1 MDIII
6 FAAIAGFI
14 LYRLYNVLGKDV
26 GLKPG
31 EVLEPVADT
40 PVSRKTANKHVV
52 SETLSSQLQDIKK
65 VDPQFDQSEFLD
77 GATNAFGMILE
88 AFNKGDKKTLKS
100 LLDSKLYTI
109 FEKAITTREKNKEIW
124 DNTLIRVQSA
134 EITDLYVEKQSLMFA
149 TVKFV
154 SDQILVTTDKNGTV
168 IEGDHDQIEVL
179 TDNWTFTRD
188 ANSSDPNWLLF
199 KTAQVE

>member
-14 LYRLYNVLGKDV
+14 LYKLYTVLGKDV

-31 EVLEPVADT
+31 EISEPVNDT

-52 SETLSSQLQDIKK
+52 SETLSSQLQDFKK
-65 VDPQFDQSEFLD
+65 IDPQFDQSEFID

-100 LLDSKLYTI
+100 LLDSKLYAV
-109 FEKAITTREKNKEIW
+109 FEKAITTREKNNEVW
-124 DNTLIRVQSA
+124 DNTLIRVQST
-134 EITDLYVEKQSLMFA
+134 EITDLHVEKKTQLYA
-149 TVKFV
+149 TVKFI
-154 SDQILVTTDKNGTV
+154 SDQILVTTDKNGKI
-168 IEGDHDQIEVL
+168 IEGDHDQIEVI

-188 ANSSDPNWLLF
+188 ANSGDPNWFLF